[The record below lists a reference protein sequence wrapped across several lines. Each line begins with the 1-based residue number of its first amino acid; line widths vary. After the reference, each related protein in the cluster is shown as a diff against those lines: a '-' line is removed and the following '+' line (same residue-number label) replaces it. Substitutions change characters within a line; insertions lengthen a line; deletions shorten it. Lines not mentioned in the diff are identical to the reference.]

1 MILHFGC
8 AILLTHFFPGETM
21 MRYQGSQDNKND
33 ILANILS
40 VVNFL
45 LLAVIAACANY
56 VVVNFLF

>member
-1 MILHFGC
+1 MILHFGYV
-8 AILLTHFFPGETM
+8 ILLTHYILGETM

-33 ILANILS
+33 TLANVLS